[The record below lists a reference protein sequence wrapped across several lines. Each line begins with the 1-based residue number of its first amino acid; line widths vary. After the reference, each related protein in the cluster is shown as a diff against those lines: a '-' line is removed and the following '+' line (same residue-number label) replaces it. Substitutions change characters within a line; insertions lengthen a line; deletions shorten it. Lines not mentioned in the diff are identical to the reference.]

1 MTKVD
6 EWRALGSDDTHR
18 RDPALLW
25 KRLSDFT
32 TYPKLFNPTCSTCSV
47 LWRYPSRHACSLPL
61 LSTTHYRNLACVSRG
76 KNTEQGQNVTLSQPI
91 SARYHLRSVVLNEMQ
106 KYLSMT
112 SKTILNESHP
122 RGETKHWHLLC
133 LRRFWRNWN
142 RGFARRSNSW
152 DSL

>member
-61 LSTTHYRNLACVSRG
+61 LSTTLITETLRACHVVRIRSRVKTWLYRNLFQ
-76 KNTEQGQNVTLSQPI
+76 QGTTCEASYWMKCRSTL
-91 SARYHLRSVVLNEMQ
+91 AW
-106 KYLSMT
+106 
-112 SKTILNESHP
+112 P
-122 RGETKHWHLLC
+122 RK
-133 LRRFWRNWN
+133 RFWMKATPRWN
-142 RGFARRSNSW
+142 KTLALIMPKAILTELESKIC
-152 DSL
+152 